1 MIQYRVEVT
10 YPNGASIRPAPS
22 TYNTAVGTYPDGS
35 IFYASALVADKDD
48 PTNANKAWAVI
59 DSDPVNLY
67 KYAGMFVAVKYPS
80 SAGPVDRA
88 DEEPVSDP
96 PPPDPPP
103 SPPPTGETV
112 TVHVELDD
120 NGTIYSGDV
129 TLAKQ

>member
-10 YPNGASIRPAPS
+10 YANGASIRPTPS
-22 TYNTAVGTYPDGS
+22 TYNVSVGVYPAGS

-48 PTNANKAWAVI
+48 PTNANKSWAVVE
-59 DSDPVNLY
+59 SDPVNMY

-80 SAGPVDRA
+80 ASGPTDRA

-96 PPPDPPP
+96 PPPPE
-103 SPPPTGETV
+103 ETV

-120 NGTIYSGDV
+120 NGTLYAGDV
-129 TLAKQ
+129 TLSKQ

>member
-10 YPNGASIRPAPS
+10 YENGASIRPKPS
-22 TYNTAVGTYPDGS
+22 TNNVAVGNYPAGS

-48 PTNANKAWAVI
+48 PTNANKSWAVVE
-59 DSDPVNLY
+59 SDPVNLY

-80 SAGPVDRA
+80 STGPTDRA
-88 DEEPVSDP
+88 DEEPVTDPPQP
-96 PPPDPPP
+96 PPP
-103 SPPPTGETV
+103 TEETV

-120 NGTIYSGDV
+120 NGTLYAGDA

>member
-10 YPNGASIRPAPS
+10 YINGASIRPSPS
-22 TYNTAVGTYPDGS
+22 TMNTAVGNYPAGS

-48 PTNANKAWAVI
+48 PTNPNKSWAVV
-59 DSDPVNLY
+59 DSDPVNMY

-80 SAGPVDRA
+80 ASGPVDRA

-96 PPPDPPP
+96 PPPSTDG
-103 SPPPTGETV
+103 TI
-112 TVHVELDD
+112 TVHVELND

-129 TLAKQ
+129 TLARE

>member
-10 YPNGASIRPAPS
+10 YTKGASIRPSPS
-22 TYNTAVGTYPDGS
+22 TNNVSVGTYPAGS

-48 PTNANKAWAVI
+48 PTNPNKSWAVVE
-59 DSDPVNLY
+59 SDPVNMY

-80 SAGPVDRA
+80 STGPQDRA

-96 PPPDPPP
+96 PPA
-103 SPPPTGETV
+103 PPPTGETV

-120 NGTIYSGDV
+120 NGTIYSGDA
-129 TLAKQ
+129 TLSKQ

>member
-10 YPNGASIRPAPS
+10 YAKGASIRPAPS
-22 TYNTAVGTYPDGS
+22 TFNTAVGTYPAGS

-48 PTNANKAWAVI
+48 PNNANKSWAVVE
-59 DSDPVNLY
+59 SDPVNMY

-80 SAGPVDRA
+80 SSGPVDRA
-88 DEEPVSDP
+88 DEEPVSDTEP
-96 PPPDPPP
+96 PPP
-103 SPPPTGETV
+103 TAETV

-120 NGTIYSGDV
+120 NGTLYSGNA

>member
-10 YPNGASIRPAPS
+10 YVNGASIRPSPS
-22 TYNTAVGTYPDGS
+22 TNNAKVGTYPAGS

-48 PTNANKAWAVI
+48 PTNPNKSWAVVE
-59 DSDPVNLY
+59 SDPINLS

-80 SAGPVDRA
+80 STGPMDRA
-88 DEEPVSDP
+88 DEEPVSDS

-103 SPPPTGETV
+103 TDGSV

-129 TLAKQ
+129 TLARQ